1 MGLSWKSVMSLN
13 WWSEERRKKARSIR
27 LVIGIGLTKDGRAA
41 DQPGAGPGS
50 EQRVQTVERK
60 TRWPVGAFIGHIPY
74 RLALAGGWI
83 DQPFL
88 SRHNP
93 RPPGSMVVVS
103 LEPAFRFMDRSGIA
117 TGTREVANRLW
128 RGKLPRRP
136 LAELVRE
143 LYDAE
148 NRGKAEPS
156 GSQDMIGLIYPG
168 IGRLD
173 YNHAANGGVFPV
185 RIESLN
191 NERAVRWLER
201 VIQVLPVAPRPAGY
215 NPLGRKNLEPKWI
228 ARLGQTGKD
237 CFEAIRRR
245 DLAALGASLNECM
258 VCWEKLLPYTVRHP
272 TLQVDLPALLRA
284 YQAQYPGAMFSGCGG
299 GYLLVA
305 SSEPVPGAFRVVV
318 RRGTR

>member
-1 MGLSWKSVMSLN
+1 LAKDVCLEPKKRVHIGKRKSG
-13 WWSEERRKKARSIR
+13 WSVGK
-27 LVIGIGLTKDGRAA
+27 VIG
-41 DQPGAGPGS
+41 Q
-50 EQRVQTVERK
+50 V
-60 TRWPVGAFIGHIPY
+60 PY

-117 TGTREVANRLW
+117 TGTRKVAHRIWHGRLP
-128 RGKLPRRP
+128 KRP
-136 LAELVRE
+136 PAELVRE
-143 LYDAE
+143 LYAKE
-148 NRGKAEPS
+148 NQGKAEPS

-168 IGRLD
+168 INRLD
-173 YNHAANGGVFPV
+173 YDYAANGGVFPV
-185 RIESLN
+185 HIESIN
-191 NERAVRWLER
+191 NERTVQWLER
-201 VIQVLPVAPRPAGY
+201 ILRVLPVAPRPAGY
-215 NPLGRKNLEPKWI
+215 NPLGRKNLEPNWV

-237 CFEAIRRR
+237 CFEAIWRR

-258 VCWEKLLPYTVRHP
+258 VCWEKLLPHTVRHP
-272 TLQVDLPALLRA
+272 TLHVDLPSLLRA

-305 SSEPVPGAFRVVV
+305 SSEPVPGAFRAVV